1 MSASTSSPARDAAAA
16 RRCDPVVIG
25 SCGSNLASLGFA
37 FERLGVE
44 APVTEDPERVR
55 AASHVILPGV
65 GAARDGMAR
74 LARAGLAEV
83 VPTLTQPVLGICLGM
98 QILFTAS
105 EEEDTPCLGVIPGVA
120 RRFPRSAEHPVP
132 HMGWNRVVLRG
143 RSRLT
148 NGLEDGDYA
157 YFLHSYAVPV
167 GEYTRATSRYGI
179 EFSAIVEHGNFYGAQ
194 FHPER
199 SSGLGARLL
208 ASFLAL
214 P

>member
-1 MSASTSSPARDAAAA
+1 MSMPASLAT

-37 FERLGVE
+37 FERLGIE

-65 GAARDGMAR
+65 GAARDGMER
-74 LARAGLAEV
+74 LRRAGIAEV

-98 QILFTAS
+98 QVLFAAS
-105 EEEDTPCLGVIPGVA
+105 EEEDTPCLGIIPGVA

-132 HMGWNRVVLRG
+132 HMGWNRIILHG
-143 RSRLT
+143 RSPLT
-148 NGLEDGDYA
+148 DGLEDGGFA
-157 YFLHSYAVPV
+157 YFLHSYAVPT
-167 GEYTRATSRYGI
+167 GPFTRASSEYGI
-179 EFSAIVEHGNFYGAQ
+179 EFSAIVEHGNFFGAQ

-199 SSGLGARLL
+199 SSQLGARLL
-208 ASFLAL
+208 ANFLAL
-214 P
+214 